1 MARKSSKTSHV
12 LNLLSGDTGGED
24 KGTQS
29 STSALPPALPM
40 GEVTIVTQSAT
51 IQSAT
56 EVQGSPHKPEIVPIP
71 PSVSGTVSV
80 VDASDT
86 QHDPVSQLIHDS
98 LLMESSTLLNE
109 APEPE
114 STPPSQEIPVPDSI
128 PEHNTEQTPD
138 LPSDAS
144 PDPDISEELP
154 EPPSQEEAKPEPEE
168 KKYEYINVM
177 EYIVSNKVT
186 DYMKQFDM
194 CTCHR
199 CVEDT
204 KALTLTN
211 LTSKYIVTSISS
223 VSPLLNFY
231 SNKFLGAVTVELT
244 KACVTIKENPKH

>member
-24 KGTQS
+24 KGTQTS
-29 STSALPPALPM
+29 SPASSPM
-40 GEVTIVTQSAT
+40 GEVTIVTQTAT

-56 EVQGSPHKPEIVPIP
+56 QVQDGTQKSESPLAS

-80 VDASDT
+80 VDSSDT
-86 QHDPVSQLIHDS
+86 QHDPVSQLIHDT
-98 LLMESSTLLNE
+98 LLMENSTLPNE
-109 APEPE
+109 ASKQEP
-114 STPPSQEIPVPDSI
+114 SPPPQAE
-128 PEHNTEQTPD
+128 T
-138 LPSDAS
+138 
-144 PDPDISEELP
+144 
-154 EPPSQEEAKPEPEE
+154 KPEPDE

-177 EYIVSNKVT
+177 EYIVSNKAA
-186 DYMKQFDM
+186 DYMKKFDM
-194 CTCHR
+194 CTCDR

-211 LTSKYIVTSISS
+211 LTSKYIVASISS